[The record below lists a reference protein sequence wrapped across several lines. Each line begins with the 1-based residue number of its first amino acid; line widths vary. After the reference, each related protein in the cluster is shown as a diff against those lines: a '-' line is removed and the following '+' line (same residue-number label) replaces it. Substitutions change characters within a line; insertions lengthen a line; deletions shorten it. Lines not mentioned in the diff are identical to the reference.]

1 MISKSL
7 TYNSILKPNLEN
19 NIPMNRRITY
29 EMLNAFA
36 KLLFIYLDIHI
47 KDIKSP
53 IPTTYPI
60 HSLVIYIGYT
70 PVVSTSSN
78 ICIIPKTRENILF
91 TSPTMA
97 DITPNRLGI
106 LNGDFATEL
115 LYIIEQNRISNTHSV
130 TTIAAYTKVVILEF
144 HHS

>member
-1 MISKSL
+1 M
-7 TYNSILKPNLEN
+7 PNLEN

-60 HSLVIYIGYT
+60 HSLVIYIGYI

-78 ICIIPKTRENILF
+78 ICIIPKTRGNILF

>member
-1 MISKSL
+1 
-7 TYNSILKPNLEN
+7 
-19 NIPMNRRITY
+19 MNRRITY

-53 IPTTYPI
+53 IPTTYLI
-60 HSLVIYIGYT
+60 HSLVIYIGYI
-70 PVVSTSSN
+70 PIVSTSSN
-78 ICIIPKTRENILF
+78 ISIIPKTRENILF

-115 LYIIEQNRISNTHSV
+115 LYIIEQNRIISTHSV
-130 TTIAAYTKVVILEF
+130 TAVAAYTKVVTLEF